1 MTALLFWQEDFLMA
15 IVKRQVEHSK
25 ALTPTREGAW
35 LVNISKHLVNFAP
48 NSIGLSSLENS
59 FFAGKCGALL
69 IKLSADETE
78 QLNHAKVRAHAQVC
92 GISGTELPIYLETLK
107 SHECLDWDTNEDTFE
122 VLPFSRER
130 VLETTARIF
139 RGLVAASEVE
149 KLLPRL
155 LEFCLLRP
163 RLHSETKAYLCLS
176 LSEKDAD
183 YLLDMAGTFNLLG
196 VQVLLNPSIEKLYY
210 NEYQFGETDQAAKAG
225 YALAQMPE
233 AQRAELSELLHKVAS
248 KPGTPPES
256 VNVSEST
263 KEFAIG
269 LGLIEMSEVA
279 SPAGSAKFLTVPRLP
294 IPSVGKQTANL
305 EDDVFHHSKMLLSSL
320 RFGELRSSP
329 SRGRIIEPYV
339 LVRTLLDRDR
349 VGPCTAIGQDY
360 VILESEGVI
369 KTTRAEDRQGNQFYM
384 ELRRREPAEIVMNLL
399 KSDGGS
405 AINATSLSRNLELPL
420 HYTGPEA
427 TRPVAARR
435 TRNQSPETLRQF
447 LEALRT

>member
-1 MTALLFWQEDFLMA
+1 MVVAERQIEPNKNLTA
-15 IVKRQVEHSK
+15 
-25 ALTPTREGAW
+25 TREGAW

-48 NSIGLSSLENS
+48 NSIGLSSLENI

-78 QLNHAKVRAHAQVC
+78 QLTHAKVRAHAQVC
-92 GISGTELPIYLETLK
+92 GISGTELPVYLDTLK
-107 SHECLDWDTNEDTFE
+107 AQGCLDWDTDRVEYE

-130 VLETTARIF
+130 VLETTSKIF
-139 RGLVAASEVE
+139 DELIGASKAE
-149 KLLPRL
+149 KQLPRL

-163 RLHSETKAYLCLS
+163 RLHSETKAFLCS
-176 LSEKDAD
+176 SIAEKDAGQ
-183 YLLDMAGTFNLLG
+183 LLGIVGTFNLLG
-196 VQVLLNPSIEKLYY
+196 VEVLLGQSVERLYY
-210 NEYQFGETDQAAKAG
+210 NEYQFGEKDQVVKAG
-225 YALAQMPE
+225 SALATLP
-233 AQRAELSELLHKVAS
+233 AVQRAELNELLQQVAS
-248 KPGTPPES
+248 TPGTPPET
-256 VNVSEST
+256 VKVSNET

-279 SPAGSAKFLTVPRLP
+279 SPAGSAKFLTMPRLP
-294 IPSVGKQTANL
+294 LPSVGKQTANL

-339 LVRTLLDRDR
+339 LVRTLLERDR

-360 VILESEGVI
+360 VILEAEGVI
-369 KTTRAEDRQGNQFYM
+369 KTTHADDRWGNQFYM

-405 AINATSLSRNLELPL
+405 AINASSLSKNFELPL
-420 HYTGPEA
+420 HYAGPETA
-427 TRPVAARR
+427 RPEAAKR
-435 TRNQSPETLRQF
+435 TKNQSPEALRQF